1 MGSLSNVIN
10 HGMEMVDH
18 MLNQTTVYSIGE
30 NVNPVEKVIEMAGQE
45 VEDIKNFYF
54 HNDTGKSIL

>member
-1 MGSLSNVIN
+1 
-10 HGMEMVDH
+10 MEMVDH

-30 NVNPVEKVIEMAGQE
+30 NVNPVEKVIEMAEQE

-54 HNDTGKSIL
+54 HNDTGKLILK